1 MQFFSTRNAGSR
13 VSAAQAIVQGLS
25 SEGGLFVPESFPQAD
40 LETACE
46 KGSYAELAAYVLGL
60 VLPGYPQEFV
70 SEAAEKTYGTAFQ
83 GKAGYLHAV
92 NKDLYSLEL
101 WHGPT
106 CAFKDYALQI
116 MPKLLVKGK
125 EILGRS
131 ELTYILVATSGD
143 TGKAAL
149 AGYRDVPGVKIAVF
163 YPSHGTSQVQR
174 LQMTTQQGDNVAVY
188 AVNGNFDDAQTGVK
202 KVFADQE
209 LGRQLAGQ
217 DVCLSSANSINWGRL
232 APQIVYYFAAYR
244 QLLEQGRIQMGEA
257 VDFCVPTGNFGDILA
272 GYYAKRMGLPVG
284 RLVCASNRNNVL
296 TEFLKTG
303 HYDARRTF
311 YRTTSPSMDIL
322 VSSNLERLLYH
333 VCEDTEKVSGW
344 MEQLRTQGHYQVD
357 EQCLKKIQEIF
368 SAGCTDDEQ
377 AAKEISAMFHGNQY
391 LCDPHTAVAFRVAQ
405 EYKNETSSGAPMVVL
420 STASPFKFPGDVL
433 EALGQPMPEDEFEA
447 MRQLAAH
454 TNAPVPQALASLQG
468 QKERFDRVIEPEQ
481 IREIAQ
487 SL

>member
-1 MQFFSTRNAGSR
+1 MQFFSTRNSNSR

-25 SEGGLFVPESFPQAD
+25 SEGGLFVPESFPRVD
-40 LETACE
+40 LKTACE
-46 KGSYAELAAYVLGL
+46 KSSYGDLAAYILGA

-70 SEAAEKTYGTAFQ
+70 AKATTETYGTAFQ
-83 GKAGYLHAV
+83 GKAGYLKPV
-92 NKDLYSLEL
+92 SDGLFSLEL

-116 MPKLLVKGK
+116 MPRLLVKGK
-125 EILGRS
+125 ELLDRS

-149 AGYRDVPGVKIAVF
+149 AGYQDVLGVKIAVF

-174 LQMTTQQGDNVAVY
+174 LQMTTQQGNNVAVY

-209 LGRQLAGQ
+209 IGRELASRN
-217 DVCLSSANSINWGRL
+217 VCLSSANSINWGRL

-244 QLLEQGRIQMGEA
+244 QLIEQGSIQMGDT

-296 TEFLKTG
+296 TEFLKAG

-333 VCEDTEKVSGW
+333 MCEDTQKVGNW

-357 EQCLKKIQEIF
+357 TQCLAKIQEIF
-368 SAGCTDDEQ
+368 SAGCADDEQ
-377 AAKEISAMFHGNQY
+377 AAAQISEMFDDNNY
-391 LCDPHTAVAFRVAQ
+391 LCDPHTAVAFCVAQ
-405 EYKNETSSGAPMVVL
+405 EYRKESGSHAPMVVL

-433 EALGQPMPEDEFEA
+433 KALGQNVPEDEFEA
-447 MRQLAAH
+447 MRQLAAY
-454 TNAPVPQALASLQG
+454 TNSPVPQALAMLQG
-468 QKERFDRVIEPEQ
+468 QKERFDQVIAPEQ
-481 IREIAQ
+481 IREIAKI
-487 SL
+487 L

>member
-40 LETACE
+40 LKTACE
-46 KGSYAELAAYVLGL
+46 RGSYAERAAYVLGL

-70 SEAAEKTYGTAFQ
+70 AEATEKTYGEAFQ
-83 GKAGYLHAV
+83 GKAGYLRPV

-125 EILGRS
+125 ELLGRS

-149 AGYRDVPGVKIAVF
+149 AGYQDVPGVKIAVF

-188 AVNGNFDDAQTGVK
+188 AVKGNFDDAQTGVK

-209 LGRQLAGQ
+209 LGRQLAEQ
-217 DVCLSSANSINWGRL
+217 NVCLSSANSINWGRL

-244 QLLEQGRIQMGEA
+244 QLLEQGRIQMGDA

-333 VCEDTEKVSGW
+333 MCEDTEKVSGW
-344 MEQLRTQGHYQVD
+344 MEELRTQGHYQVD
-357 EQCLKKIQEIF
+357 AQCLEKIQEIF

-377 AAKEISAMFHGNQY
+377 AAEEISAMFQGNQY

-433 EALGQPMPEDEFEA
+433 KALGQPVPEDEFEA

-454 TNAPVPQALASLQG
+454 TNVPAPQALASLQG
-468 QKERFDRVIEPEQ
+468 QPERFDREIEPEQ
-481 IREIAQ
+481 IREIAKI
-487 SL
+487 L

>member
-1 MQFFSTRNAGSR
+1 MTTNHTKIPIGLAGA
-13 VSAAQAIVQGLS
+13 VAAIKKNIDQAHIYHRCGLKPPHYIINLDAGNGQTTLTEYIATS
-25 SEGGLFVPESFPQAD
+25 YADYGVRHFGGLDMF
-40 LETACE
+40 LEYTLD
-46 KGSYAELAAYVLGL
+46 GSMEQL
-60 VLPGYPQEFV
+60 
-70 SEAAEKTYGTAFQ
+70 
-83 GKAGYLHAV
+83 
-92 NKDLYSLEL
+92 
-101 WHGPT
+101 
-106 CAFKDYALQI
+106 
-116 MPKLLVKGK
+116 
-125 EILGRS
+125 
-131 ELTYILVATSGD
+131 
-143 TGKAAL
+143 
-149 AGYRDVPGVKIAVF
+149 
-163 YPSHGTSQVQR
+163 
-174 LQMTTQQGDNVAVY
+174 
-188 AVNGNFDDAQTGVK
+188 K
-202 KVFADQE
+202 KVFADQK
-209 LGRQLAGQ
+209 LGRQLAEQ
-217 DVCLSSANSINWGRL
+217 NVCLSSANSINWGRL

-244 QLLEQGRIQMGEA
+244 QLLEQGRIQMGDA

-333 VCEDTEKVSGW
+333 MCEDTEKVSGW
-344 MEQLRTQGHYQVD
+344 MEELRTQGHYQVD
-357 EQCLKKIQEIF
+357 AQCLEKIQQIF

-377 AAKEISAMFHGNQY
+377 AAEEINAMFHGNRY

-433 EALGQPMPEDEFEA
+433 KSLGQPVPEDEFEA

-468 QKERFDRVIEPEQ
+468 QPERFDREIEPEQ
-481 IREIAQ
+481 IREIAKI
-487 SL
+487 L